1 MATDTWSDTYLSAG
15 SHLYS
20 TYLANSVNGYS
31 RLGDRISYALGYPIV
46 NLELHGNQIYT
57 NIAIATE
64 MFSKFAGYTEEHLV
78 FDSDKYTRGKGLNI
92 SELLTLTPE
101 LTATYTT
108 DVEVTVGTT
117 STVPTVT
124 AKTFTSSDTGFISL
138 FEFDSDDTIIDPSE
152 YTFTVALDD
161 GNAHVAKAL
170 VVTLSSVNMELSGV
184 DVSLT
189 QYGDVYTTTTSMFD
203 ISAVPGASDEAN
215 SYSDPLCTYT
225 NSVSVGIFLDSNVT
239 QGGSVNASRNDTLN
253 DVTTL
258 TQLTATNPQIGRFD
272 SLTRQSR
279 KVIDVFSHEESSS
292 SSLNTLFTIEQT
304 LAQQTYFSYAMGN
317 YGFDLISWYTL
328 KQWLETR
335 EKMLSTKRYFK
346 FDERT
351 QHMLLIPEPKT
362 GERFYGVVSCYV
374 EKPVYDLI
382 KEPWVYQYA
391 LALTK
396 ITLGRVRGKFGSA
409 QLFGGTTLDTSILQE
424 GLTEKKELEQMLLT
438 GTPGF
443 GDAAPP
449 MFFVG

>member
-1 MATDTWSDTYLSAG
+1 VATDTWSDTYLSAG

-108 DVEVTVGTT
+108 DVEVTVGTST
-117 STVPTVT
+117 TVPTIT

-138 FEFDSDDTIIDPSE
+138 FEFDAGDTVIDPSE
-152 YTFTVALDD
+152 YTFTVTLND

-170 VVTLSSVNMELSGV
+170 VVALSSSNTSLSSV
-184 DVSLT
+184 DISLT
-189 QYGDVYTTTTSMFD
+189 QYGDVYTTTTSIFE
-203 ISAVPGASDEAN
+203 ISAIPGASNEQVGG
-215 SYSDPLCTYT
+215 SYT
-225 NSVSVGIFLDSNVT
+225 NSVSVGAYLDVNTT

-253 DVTTL
+253 DTSTVN
-258 TQLTATNPQIGRFD
+258 QLTATAPIIGRFD